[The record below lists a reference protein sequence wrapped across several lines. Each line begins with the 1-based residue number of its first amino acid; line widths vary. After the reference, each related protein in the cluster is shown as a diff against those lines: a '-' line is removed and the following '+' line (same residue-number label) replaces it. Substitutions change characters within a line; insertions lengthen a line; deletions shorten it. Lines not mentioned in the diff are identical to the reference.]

1 MIYGKMDNI
10 CHIIGNGYSR
20 ELFKDNEG
28 IKIGLNYY
36 GVKKVDILFAIDDIA
51 IKHLE
56 NNNFYNT
63 PTVINNTY
71 ETKNKNVI
79 DRVDAHKKK
88 LPFTLENYPKG
99 SRFSFN
105 AGHCAFLW
113 AKKKGYEKI
122 HMWGFDVLFNGSL
135 LSLSD
140 DLFGHSKEY
149 KTNEKFVNKARY
161 YIDIWNKIVDT
172 PIYINMPTG
181 QKLKTTN
188 DNIIGVN
195 V

>member
-1 MIYGKMDNI
+1 
-10 CHIIGNGYSR
+10 
-20 ELFKDNEG
+20 
-28 IKIGLNYY
+28 
-36 GVKKVDILFAIDDIA
+36 
-51 IKHLE
+51 
-56 NNNFYNT
+56 
-63 PTVINNTY
+63 
-71 ETKNKNVI
+71 
-79 DRVDAHKKK
+79 
-88 LPFTLENYPKG
+88 
-99 SRFSFN
+99 
-105 AGHCAFLW
+105 
-113 AKKKGYEKI
+113 
-122 HMWGFDVLFNGSL
+122 MWGFDVLFNGSL

-172 PIYINMPTG
+172 PIYINMPIG